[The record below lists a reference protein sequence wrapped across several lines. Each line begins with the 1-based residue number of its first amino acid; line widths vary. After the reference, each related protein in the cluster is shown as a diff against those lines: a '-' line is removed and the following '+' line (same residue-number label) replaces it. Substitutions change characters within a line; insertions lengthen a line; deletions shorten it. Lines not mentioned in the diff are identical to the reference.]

1 MNGWKV
7 RKGLWPYLDK
17 LEALGLFG
25 SDRDEVVNWCVSFAV
40 AEMIRFGL
48 IDEKP
53 KKKRRWFLRFRRK

>member
-17 LEALGLFG
+17 LEALGIFG

-48 IDEKP
+48 IDEKT
-53 KKKRRWFLRFRRK
+53 KKKRRWFLRFRRR

>member
-17 LEALGLFG
+17 LEALGIFG